1 MNTYCTEKTHSGTT
15 LTPVETSCFDNGILF
30 IDGSITE
37 ETATKFIQNGIVL
50 ASKDI
55 PLTVIINSNGGDL
68 QAGLNIYDFILSLK
82 DVTTVAIKAYSMGAV
97 LFSAGSNRIITPH
110 GQVMIH
116 EPLLSS
122 GVSGACSSVEAM
134 SDVLKAKKVQIAQ
147 LLSKHTGKSIKEL
160 NKVMSKDTYFS
171 AEEALKFGLCD
182 SIQSWDKILA
192 KEEIYDQ

>member
-1 MNTYCTEKTHSGTT
+1 MNSYQIERTHSGTT
-15 LTPVETSCFDNGILF
+15 LTPLETTCFDKGILF
-30 IDGSITE
+30 VDGSITE
-37 ETATKFIQNGIVL
+37 ETATNFIQNGIVL
-50 ASKDI
+50 ASKEI

-68 QAGLNIYDFILSLK
+68 QAGLNIYDFITSLK
-82 DVTTVAIKAYSMGAV
+82 DVTTVAVKAYSMGAV
-97 LFSAGSNRIITPH
+97 LFAAGTKRIITPH

-122 GVSGACSSVEAM
+122 GVSGSCSSVEAM

-160 NKVMSKDTYFS
+160 NKAMSKDTYFS

-182 SIQSWDKILA
+182 SIQSWNKILA
-192 KEEIYDQ
+192 KEVMYD